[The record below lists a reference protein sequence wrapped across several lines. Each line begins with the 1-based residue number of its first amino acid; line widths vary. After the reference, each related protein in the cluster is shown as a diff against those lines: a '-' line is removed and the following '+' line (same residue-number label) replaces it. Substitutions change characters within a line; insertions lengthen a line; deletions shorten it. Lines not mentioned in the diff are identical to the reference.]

1 MRMSSR
7 FVPGSMPDELYFLC
21 MLHNLGATTPERSL
35 SLEEISRWTVI
46 EAAKAEQN
54 LRKLIEDNY
63 VQSNSIS
70 GIQKYFITVNG
81 IRKVLSMYS

>member
-1 MRMSSR
+1 MSSR
-7 FVPGSMPDELYFLC
+7 FAPGSMPDELFFLC

-46 EAAKAEQN
+46 EPAKAEEN
-54 LRKLIEDNY
+54 LRKLIEDSY
-63 VQSNSIS
+63 VQSSSIS
-70 GIQKYFITVNG
+70 GTQKYFITING